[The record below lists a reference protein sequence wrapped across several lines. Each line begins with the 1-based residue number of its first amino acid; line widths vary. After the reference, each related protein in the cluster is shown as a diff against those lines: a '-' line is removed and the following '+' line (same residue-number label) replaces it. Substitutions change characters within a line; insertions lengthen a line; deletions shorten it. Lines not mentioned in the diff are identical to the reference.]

1 MSRRSV
7 LKECKK
13 LSVVVGQFNS
23 ADDDA
28 VLPPCNGIDRILFQA
43 RFINRARKTDPVLMA
58 PIIEATKKSLLA
70 NLANRPKFLTHRAVI
85 SAISETAA
93 N

>member
-13 LSVVVGQFNS
+13 LSVVVGVFNS
-23 ADDDA
+23 ADDDT

-43 RFINRARKTDPVLMA
+43 RFINRARKTDAVGLA
-58 PIIEATKKSLLA
+58 AVIEATKKSLFA
-70 NLANRPKFLTHRAVI
+70 NLANRPRFLNHRAVV
-85 SAISETAA
+85 SAIR
-93 N
+93 